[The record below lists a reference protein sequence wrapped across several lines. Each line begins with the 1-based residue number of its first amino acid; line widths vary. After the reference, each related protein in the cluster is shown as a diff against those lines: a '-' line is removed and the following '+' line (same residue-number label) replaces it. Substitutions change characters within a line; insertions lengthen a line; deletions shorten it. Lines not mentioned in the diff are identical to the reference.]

1 MHYDIEMLQD
11 DIQNLDEITRGWR
24 EYTPRVPGADLA
36 ADLTGEYDV
45 DPNSPEAAAYDY
57 FLDKYGFA
65 AGADISARFFAIHGF
80 VTRNLQRLERRGV
93 LKQTRYG
100 PPMAEDLLRFLLT
113 CFEDPAPEA
122 PLPHSIYDSRGG
134 LALPFEPIMADFH
147 RLRALRRRLAA
158 TQ

>member
-1 MHYDIEMLQD
+1 MHYNIEMLQD
-11 DIQNLDEITRGWR
+11 DIQNLGEITTGWR
-24 EYTPRVPGADLA
+24 EYVPRVPGTELVTDP
-36 ADLTGEYDV
+36 TGEFDL
-45 DPNSPEAAAYDY
+45 DPNSAEAAAYDY

-65 AGADISARFFAIHGF
+65 AGADIASRFFSIHAF
-80 VTRNLQRLERRGV
+80 VTRNLHRLERRGL
-93 LKQTRYG
+93 LKRTKYG

-113 CFEDPAPEA
+113 CFEDPAPDA
-122 PLPHSIYDSRGG
+122 QLPHSIYDPRGG